1 MRIVTPLLAGLL
13 LAGVGARPVAAEED
27 LRPLVS
33 VVGDGRVLVQPDVAL
48 VNFGVESTGST
59 LEMAQADASTRMQAV
74 VDTLLAHGVAR
85 DDIRTSRLGVSPIY
99 DQRDSTALRGYRVV
113 NSVQVKLRDLGSVGA
128 IVDAVT
134 AAGANRVE
142 GIAFQVDDLT
152 PPKDQ
157 ARVLAMANARAKADQ
172 LAALAGMRVIG
183 IKSISESD
191 PVSSPV
197 RQPTRAEAAP
207 AAAPAPAPPVEPGQQ
222 EVRTQVSVT
231 FVMQ

>member
-1 MRIVTPLLAGLL
+1 MRVVAPLLASLL
-13 LAGVGARPVAAEED
+13 LVGLGADRASAQED
-27 LRPLVS
+27 PRPLVS
-33 VVGDGRVLVQPDVAL
+33 VVGDGRVLVEPDVAL
-48 VNFGVESTGST
+48 VSLGVESTGQT
-59 LEMAQADASTRMQAV
+59 LDAAQTDASTRMQAV
-74 VDTLLAHGVAR
+74 VDTLLARGVAR
-85 DDIRTSRLGVSPIY
+85 GDVRTTRLGVSPIY

-191 PVSSPV
+191 PVSTPV